1 MDVIPVRFADEGEGG
16 IDAAAIKTKEE
27 LLLAI
32 GVAMQLPDYFDP
44 NWDSFEECLRDFPG
58 ELTIRSAESL
68 WQRLPRECG
77 MLTEIFQS
85 LAIEEEPVSLIF
97 VW

>member
-16 IDAAAIKTKEE
+16 IDAASIETKDQ
-27 LLLAI
+27 LLRAV
-32 GVAMQLPDYFDP
+32 GAAMLLPDYFDP
-44 NWDSFEECLRDFPG
+44 NWDSLEECLRDFPG
-58 ELTIRSAESL
+58 ELVISNAELL

-77 MLTEIFQS
+77 MLSEIVQT
-85 LAIEEEPVSLIF
+85 LAIEGEPVSLIF